1 MAILHWK
8 LQRITAIILV
18 PAIIYLIIY
27 FLNIHSLSY
36 TQIKND
42 ITSTFGMIFISF
54 TSIILFSHSSLGIE
68 TILEDYIHEDKLQ
81 KLLINLSNITH
92 GLMLSLTLIFLLI
105 IARN

>member
-36 TQIKND
+36 IQIKND

-81 KLLINLSNITH
+81 KLLINLSNIMH
-92 GLMLSLTLIFLLI
+92 GLMLLLTLIFLLV

>member
-18 PAIIYLIIY
+18 PAIIYLVIY

-36 TQIKND
+36 VQIKND

-81 KLLINLSNITH
+81 KLLINLSNIMH
-92 GLMLSLTLIFLLI
+92 GLMLLLTLIFLLV

>member
-36 TQIKND
+36 IQIKND

-81 KLLINLSNITH
+81 KLLINLSNIMH
-92 GLMLSLTLIFLLI
+92 GLMLLLTLIFLLI

>member
-36 TQIKND
+36 IQIKND

-81 KLLINLSNITH
+81 KLLINLSNIMH
-92 GLMLSLTLIFLLI
+92 GLMLLLTLIFLLVI
-105 IARN
+105 SRN